1 MALEVIAQ
9 LWQAH
14 PEIALREVDLVEHP
28 EVAVQYGVLSTPV
41 PIINGELVWEGV
53 SSVQALRERIEASLQ
68 REGMGGP

>member
-1 MALEVIAQ
+1 LALEVIAQ
-9 LWQAH
+9 LRQAH

-28 EVAVQYGVLSTPV
+28 EVAVQYGVLSTPA

-68 REGMGGP
+68 REGMRGP

>member
-1 MALEVIAQ
+1 LALEVIAQ